1 MKYVFSL
8 IFLTV
13 ISGFGFAKEG
23 VIVIEKDPKIDQL
36 LQAYNEVN
44 KQDNYYQIQ
53 VGFGD
58 LRKAE
63 YLKAKVEVEFPGWY
77 SKIDFKEP
85 TYRVKLGRFRD
96 LLEAERKFQEVRKK
110 YPNAMLLKP
119 ENSSR

>member
-1 MKYVFSL
+1 MKIVFSL
-8 IFLTV
+8 IFIISAFGLTN
-13 ISGFGFAKEG
+13 GQEG
-23 VIVIEKDPKIDQL
+23 VITIEKDPKIDQL
-36 LQAYNEVN
+36 LKAYHEVN
-44 KQDNYYQIQ
+44 KKDDYYQIQ

-63 YLKAKVEVEFPGWY
+63 YLKAKVDVEFPGWY

-96 LLEAERKFQEVRKK
+96 LLEAQRKFQEVRKK

>member
-13 ISGFGFAKEG
+13 ISGFGFAQEG